1 MRQTPCSI
9 YMNYDANLTCATY
22 IIVSGYPHPPLET
35 IKARLTESFSGEK
48 EGIFQ
53 KSHAMNPFLLH
64 CMISH
69 ESLMEAKSII
79 SALRY
84 RLYDQLDMI
93 DAYAKEPSDRR
104 NLENITIEL
113 HSISQDTDSLLASAD
128 MAHMIAERMI
138 CAHDR
143 FETAPESAKAKDE
156 TVKVRDSLMYL
167 QTSIQSQRRWLLS
180 YKSRKDIAM
189 NLVRSRRRR
198 SAAALESKHPSCF

>member
-1 MRQTPCSI
+1 
-9 YMNYDANLTCATY
+9 MNYDAEVACTTY
-22 IIVSGYPHPPLET
+22 IIVSGNPHPPLEI
-35 IKARLTESFSGEK
+35 IKTRLAESFNGEN
-48 EGIFQ
+48 EDVLE

-69 ESLMEAKSII
+69 ESLVEAKSII

-104 NLENITIEL
+104 NLENITVEL
-113 HSISQDTDSLLASAD
+113 HSISQDTDSLPASAD
-128 MAHMIAERMI
+128 MAQMIAERMI
-138 CAHDR
+138 CAHER
-143 FETAPESAKAKDE
+143 FEMVLDEAKIKDK
-156 TVKVRDSLMYL
+156 TVKLKDSLRYL

-189 NLVRSRRRR
+189 NLVC
-198 SAAALESKHPSCF
+198 LECCLRAKIPKSNYLFCFCF